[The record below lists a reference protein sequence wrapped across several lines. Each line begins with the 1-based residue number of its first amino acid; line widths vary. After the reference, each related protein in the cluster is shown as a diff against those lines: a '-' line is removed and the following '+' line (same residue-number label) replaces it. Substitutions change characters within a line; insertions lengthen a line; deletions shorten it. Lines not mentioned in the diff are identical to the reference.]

1 LRLQLEGL
9 LSAVS
14 PNQDEKET
22 EVELKKAVAE
32 KTNLLVEVE
41 KLKDEVE
48 EWKEK
53 YKQENDQKE
62 ISENVR

>member
-1 LRLQLEGL
+1 MRLQLEGL